1 MVGVPVVEHLNTAW
15 VRAGMEAFSRS
26 EFDALA
32 SYLAD
37 DVVWHVGGNH
47 PLSGDYHG
55 RDAVLEYCRKA
66 QEWAGG
72 TLHGEPIEI
81 LASDRHAGVFNHITA
96 DHEGRTLDI
105 VLAQAIKL
113 DSRGRWTEYWALA
126 DEQDAVDAFWAD
138 VP

>member
-1 MVGVPVVEHLNTAW
+1 MRVGEHLNTAW
-15 VRAGMEAFSRS
+15 VRAGMEAFSRG

-66 QEWAGG
+66 QELAGG

-96 DHEGRTLDI
+96 DREGRTLDV

-113 DSRGRWTEYWALA
+113 DSRGRWIEYWALA
-126 DEQDAVDAFWAD
+126 DEQGAVDAFWVD
-138 VP
+138 VA